1 MNKILNFLI
10 WMLFVLFSFVGKAQQ
25 LSLEECLRLVKE
37 NHFDFK
43 IQTLKIEQKKE
54 TKRSFGSQ
62 FLPEIGLSAS
72 HSYNFGSSIDPS
84 TNNRLPSNI
93 QSDNLSIDA
102 RINLFDFSKWNQTK
116 IQTIDVEI
124 EKMEFE
130 VIENQL
136 ELLVLEKYI
145 KAFSLQEWKKS
156 LVFQIEN
163 SKQQLNRVEK
173 EVEEGR
179 RSKSDAYDIQVIYL
193 QDENNLKKALQEEQ
207 LVKLELL
214 QLLNTSQFNVEN
226 CELIQPEVFL
236 NSSEDFS
243 VEEHP
248 SVQKIRLQNNKS
260 KEEYKQLISSFLPS
274 LGFAYSYGTFFAQ
287 RINNFSDT
295 SFQFGNQLK
304 DNKSQYVGLSLYV
317 PIFNK
322 GNSSQKRRLKKLEE
336 QTIAEEEAKEEKR
349 LNDLIETETKKLQL
363 LQEQQKSLYE
373 LTQVSKKSFETT
385 ESKYLFDKVDASVY
399 KSAKNQLL
407 QSEYDVLV
415 NQLDQIFVAY
425 QLQLNFKK

>member
-1 MNKILNFLI
+1 MNKILKFLI
-10 WMLFVLFSFVGKAQQ
+10 WMLLVLFSFVGKAQQ

-43 IQTLKIEQKKE
+43 IQMLKIEQKKE
-54 TKRSFGSQ
+54 AKRSFGSQ

-93 QSDNLSIDA
+93 QSDNASIDA

-116 IQTIDVEI
+116 IQNIEIEI

-179 RSKSDAYDIQVIYL
+179 RAKSDAYDIQVIYL

-214 QLLNTSQFNVEN
+214 QLLNTVLFNAN
-226 CELIQPEVFL
+226 HCELILPEVF
-236 NSSEDFS
+236 SYPIEYFS

-248 SVQKIRLQNNKS
+248 FIQKWRWQNNKS
-260 KEEYKQLISSFLPS
+260 QEEYKQLMANFLPS
-274 LGFAYSYGTFFAQ
+274 IGFTYSYGTFFAQ
-287 RINNFSDT
+287 RIDNLSDT
-295 SFQFGNQLK
+295 NFQFGNQLK
-304 DNKSQYVGLSLYV
+304 DNKSQYAGLSLYV

-322 GNSSQKRRLKKLEE
+322 GNSSQKRRLKKME
-336 QTIAEEEAKEEKR
+336 QRIMVEEEVKEQKR
-349 LNDLIETETKKLQL
+349 LQDLIEVETQKLQL
-363 LQEQQKSLYE
+363 LQEQQKSLQE
-373 LTQVSKKSFETT
+373 LMHVSKKSFETT

-399 KSAKNQLL
+399 KSAKNQSL

-415 NQLDQIFVAY
+415 NQLDQIFIAY
-425 QLQLNFKK
+425 QLQLNFGR